1 MPYNKYQ
8 PEPVLETAIMFLYW
22 NSSVITDKRVDFNR
36 SDTVLIDTENKIA
49 LLIDIAVLLT
59 HNLPKT

>member
-1 MPYNKYQ
+1 MI
-8 PEPVLETAIMFLYW
+8 LFW
-22 NSSVITDKRVDFNR
+22 NSSFITDKRVDFNR

-49 LLIDIAVLLT
+49 LVIDIAVLLT